1 MKKIVLFLMLT
12 CAGTTLL
19 HAQKNELSYSRQNNT
34 FSLSLNNQ
42 DGNMSLTV
50 KGDVRLTDDDKGVQ
64 QISPQGYIEYRN
76 KNQLLNISAD
86 RNGTLIYA
94 INGTKK
100 TNPATED
107 QPLIEECVKIMI
119 ANGVDA
125 GNRVKRIFA
134 KSGSAG
140 VLNETARFKSD
151 YVKEIYLSYLLQ
163 NEKLSK
169 DEMIA
174 LLNKTDQYL
183 TSDYYKAE
191 LLDGVMTSF
200 LNNEAT
206 ANAYLKTVSNLK
218 SDYYQY
224 TTIKKLLNALQD
236 EKQFDQ
242 VLAIVAN
249 MKSDYYQSEVLKT
262 LLNAHTISDTK
273 FSNVMKIATNM
284 NSDYYK
290 SEIISSLLTNKTIS
304 KDRYSQTIAAMQ
316 GMKSD
321 YYQSVILT
329 QLIDQNV
336 KDESEWSKL
345 IEYAG
350 SINSESYQ
358 SEVLMKIARTMP
370 KGESLKKEL
379 ANAAK
384 KIHSD
389 YYYGKVKR
397 MLDE

>member
-1 MKKIVLFLMLT
+1 MLT

-19 HAQKNELSYSRQNNT
+19 HAQEDELSYSRQNNT
-34 FSLSLNNQ
+34 FNLKINNK

-50 KGDVRLTDDDKGVQ
+50 KGDVRLTHDDKGVQ
-64 QISPQGYIEYRN
+64 QISPQGYIEYCDKN
-76 KNQLLNISAD
+76 KSLNISAD
-86 RNGTLIYA
+86 RNGTLTYIV
-94 INGTKK
+94 NGIKK

-107 QPLIEECVKIMI
+107 QSLIEECVKIMI

-125 GNRVKRIFA
+125 DNRVKRIFA
-134 KSGSAG
+134 KSGSVG

-151 YVKEIYLSYLLQ
+151 YVKEIYLSYLLK

-169 DEMIA
+169 DELIT

-191 LLDGVMTSF
+191 LLDGVMTSY

-206 ANAYLKTVSNLK
+206 ANAYIKTVSNLM

-224 TTIKKLLNALQD
+224 TTIKKLLNALPD

-249 MKSDYYQSEVLKT
+249 MKSDYYQSEVLKN
-262 LLNAHTISDTK
+262 LLNDHTISDTK
-273 FSNVMKIATNM
+273 FSNVMKIAANM
-284 NSDYYK
+284 KSDYYK

-304 KDRYSQTIAAMQ
+304 KNRYSQTIAAMQ
-316 GMKSD
+316 DMKSN

-329 QLIDQNV
+329 QLINQNV
-336 KDESEWSKL
+336 KNESEWSKL

-350 SINSESYQ
+350 GINSDSYH

-370 KGESLKKEL
+370 ESESLKKEL

-389 YYYGKVKR
+389 YYYRKVKR